1 MQLWADLVHDQSY
14 ILDNVLPYFQK
25 TVDFTPPNERL
36 RACNATVEYNENAFD
51 EFGYPLQVTY
61 PNYAMSFSSWMERGL
76 KSIGIHE
83 TNGFN
88 SGSLNGSQYS
98 TSTIRASDQKRS
110 SSESAFLRSS
120 SAKRLGTLKIYTS
133 TLAKRIIFDSLK
145 RATGVEVRTGIL
157 RYTLNA
163 RREVILSA
171 GVFQS
176 PQLLMVSGIGPAD
189 VLEEHGIDVVS
200 NLPGVGQNMWDHVF
214 FGPTYQVA
222 LETFTRM
229 AADPLFL
236 SGEILRLI
244 TTQTGMATNP
254 VTDYLA
260 FEKFPQSSRSGFSFQ
275 TEEALSWFPDDWPEV
290 EVRIWSPAP
299 CRY

>member
-14 ILDNVLPYFQK
+14 TFDNALPYFQK
-25 TVDFTPPNERL
+25 TVDFTPPNEKL
-36 RACNATVEYNENAFD
+36 RGCNATVEYDEDAFD
-51 EFGYPLQVTY
+51 ELGYPLQVTY
-61 PNYAMSFSSWMERGL
+61 PNYAMSFSSWMKRGL

-88 SGSLNGSQYS
+88 SGNLNGSQYS

-110 SSESAFLRSS
+110 SSESAFFRSS
-120 SAKRLGTLKIYTS
+120 SRKRLGTLKIYTS
-133 TLAKRIIFDSLK
+133 TLAKGIIFDSLK

-157 RYTLNA
+157 TYTLNA
-163 RREVILSA
+163 RHEVILSA

-189 VLEEHGIDVVS
+189 VVEQHGIDVVS

-222 LETFTRM
+222 LETFTKM

-236 SGEILRLI
+236 SGEVLKFV
-244 TTQTGMATNP
+244 TGHNGMASNP

-260 FEKFPQSSRSGFSFQ
+260 FEKFPESSRSGFSLQ
-275 TEEALSWFPDDWPEV
+275 TEEELSRFPDDWPEV
-290 EVRIWSPAP
+290 EVRI
-299 CRY
+299 

>member
-14 ILDNVLPYFQK
+14 TFDNVLPYFQK

-36 RACNATVEYNENAFD
+36 RDCNATVEYDESAFD
-51 EFGYPLQVTY
+51 ELGYPLQLTY
-61 PNYAMSFSSWMERGL
+61 PNYAMSFSSWMKRGL
-76 KSIGIHE
+76 ESIGIHE
-83 TNGFN
+83 TNDFN

-110 SSESAFLRSS
+110 SSESAFFRSS
-120 SAKRLGTLKIYTS
+120 SRKRLGTLKIYTS

-145 RATGVEVRTGIL
+145 RATGVEVKTGIL
-157 RYTLNA
+157 TYTLNA
-163 RREVILSA
+163 RHEVILSA

-189 VLEEHGIDVVS
+189 VLEQHGIDLVS

-222 LETFTRM
+222 LETFTKM

-236 SGEILRLI
+236 SGELLKFI
-244 TTQTGMATNP
+244 TTHTGMATNP

-260 FEKFPQSSRSGFSFQ
+260 FEKFPESSRSGFSVQ
-275 TEEALSWFPDDWPEV
+275 TERVLSGFPDDWPEV
-290 EVRIWSPAP
+290 EVRV
-299 CRY
+299 